1 MVGSRVLRGVGVT
14 AVELGRQRQ
23 PHRWN
28 LGEGGQ
34 GLGARMRKP
43 CPRQNPG
50 SDQAGS
56 QVSSPFLGTRL
67 ILAPAPQCPSRVSIV
82 CKEPRGQDLGECT
95 HHSFSSVPCLFW
107 SFWEEAA
114 MTFFPGSE
122 ASRQRVVSR
131 EVAEREK
138 S

>member
-1 MVGSRVLRGVGVT
+1 MAGSRVLREAEVMS
-14 AVELGRQRQ
+14 VELGRQQR
-23 PHRWN
+23 PHCWN

-56 QVSSPFLGTRL
+56 QASSPFLGTRL
-67 ILAPAPQCPSRVSIV
+67 IPAPAPQGPSRVSIV
-82 CKEPRGQDLGECT
+82 YKEPRGQDLGECT

-107 SFWEEAA
+107 SFLEEAA

-122 ASRQRVVSR
+122 ASRQGGEQGS
-131 EVAEREK
+131 